1 MPEYSGNASPEK
13 QHKRWKDYD
22 AHTRDKWLFGILTA
36 ACFLILQALLPVDRK
51 EIALTV
57 SLIAFAI
64 ALPLNAL
71 LVLLIY
77 AKKSLQEPVH
87 VCIGVIAIAATFIGV
102 DAAFWHASWVAG
114 VVFSAVSVFAFALAC
129 FYMFF

>member
-1 MPEYSGNASPEK
+1 MTEHSGNASQEK

-36 ACFLILQALLPVDRK
+36 ACFLILQALLPVDQK
-51 EIALTV
+51 DTAFTV
-57 SLIAFAI
+57 SFCAFAV
-64 ALPLNAL
+64 ALPLNVL

-87 VCIGVIAIAATFIGV
+87 TCIGVIALAGTFIGV
-102 DAAFWHASWVAG
+102 DAAFWHASSVAG
-114 VVFSAVSVFAFALAC
+114 VVFSAVSVIAFAVASY
-129 FYMFF
+129 FMFF